1 MGAVNIC
8 LVPWFYLWLAE
19 ALAMVKVWPPTLVTT
34 AMVERASVLE
44 VRPMGNGGGSVL
56 GPEGTA
62 VRLWEL
68 E

>member
-1 MGAVNIC
+1 
-8 LVPWFYLWLAE
+8 
-19 ALAMVKVWPPTLVTT
+19 MVKVWPPTLVTT